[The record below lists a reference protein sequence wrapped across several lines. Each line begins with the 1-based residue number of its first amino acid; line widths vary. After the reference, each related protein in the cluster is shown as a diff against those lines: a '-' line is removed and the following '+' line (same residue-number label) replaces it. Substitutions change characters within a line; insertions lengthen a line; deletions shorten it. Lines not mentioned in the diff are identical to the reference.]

1 MFTRLTNTPPL
12 TRFTS
17 IPFGHLCVYPCVMA
31 QLFAPVVVALAAAL
45 VAGCA
50 SSPTSQPAPSDAI
63 VSADAGGL
71 AEQAT
76 TVSALRTAEGEQLIT
91 LELPGG
97 SYTPVPP
104 EGSTD
109 DYRCFI
115 LDLPEGTAGFATG
128 FEVAPGNPEVTHHA
142 ILYRAY
148 PDQLEAAAKLD
159 AADDRPGY
167 ECFGGSGLP
176 PRPGNSLNESD
187 WLTAWAPGG
196 RPSATPEGY
205 GVPIP
210 AGGKVVLQMHYN
222 TRAGIQPDTTVV
234 RMRMAAPEAA
244 LNPLFTTLLPAPVE
258 LPCAE
263 GQSGPLCDRAAAVAD
278 LTSRFGNESGL
289 AVQGLQWLCGQDN
302 PITPGVTQSCT
313 RTIRQDTTVFS
324 VAGHMHL
331 LGRSIAVDVNPGTP
345 QEQRILDVTNYD
357 FDNQSARPLAQPLQL
372 RAGDKVRVTCTHDPT
387 LRGKL
392 PGVPEEPRYV
402 VWGEGTT
409 DEMCLGVLIGGREA
423 ATG

>member
-1 MFTRLTNTPPL
+1 MARLLPL
-12 TRFTS
+12 
-17 IPFGHLCVYPCVMA
+17 A
-31 QLFAPVVVALAAAL
+31 AVALSALLLAAC
-45 VAGCA
+45 AG
-50 SSPTSQPAPSDAI
+50 SPTSAPPSDAI

-71 AEQAT
+71 AEQAQ
-76 TVSALRTAEGEQLIT
+76 TVSALRTGAGEELIT

-97 SYTPVPP
+97 TYTPEPP
-104 EGSTD
+104 AGSTD
-109 DYRCFI
+109 DYRCFL

-148 PDQLEAAAKLD
+148 PEQLAGAAELD

-176 PRPGNSLNESD
+176 PRPGNTLNESD

-222 TRAGIQPDTTVV
+222 TRAGVQPDTTVV
-234 RMRMAAPEAA
+234 RMRMAASDAQ

-263 GQSGPLCDRAAAVAD
+263 GQTGPMCDRTAAVAD
-278 LTSRFGNESGL
+278 LTARFGQESSL
-289 AVQGLQWLCGQDN
+289 IVNGLQWLCSDGT
-302 PITPGVTQSCT
+302 PITPGPTQSCT

-345 QEQRILDVTNYD
+345 QEQRILDVTAYD

-372 RAGDKVRVTCTHDPT
+372 RAGDKVRVTCTHDQT
-387 LRGKL
+387 LRGKV
-392 PGVPEEPRYV
+392 PGIPEEPRYV

>member
-1 MFTRLTNTPPL
+1 MARL
-12 TRFTS
+12 
-17 IPFGHLCVYPCVMA
+17 I
-31 QLFAPVVVALAAAL
+31 APAALALSAL
-45 VAGCA
+45 VLAGCA
-50 SSPTSQPAPSDAI
+50 GSPTSAPAPSDAI

-71 AEQAT
+71 AQQAQ

-97 SYTPVPP
+97 SYTPAPP
-104 EGSTD
+104 AGSTD
-109 DYRCFI
+109 DYRCFL

-159 AADDRPGY
+159 AADGRPGY

-176 PRPGNSLNESD
+176 PRAGNTLNESD

-196 RPSATPEGY
+196 RPSATPDGY

-222 TRAGIQPDTTVV
+222 TRSGIEPDTTVV
-234 RMRMAAPEAA
+234 RMRMAAPDAA

-263 GQSGPLCDRAAAVAD
+263 GQSGPLCDRTAAIAD
-278 LTSRFGNESGL
+278 LQSRFGDESAL
-289 AVQGLQWLCGQDN
+289 AVQGLQWLCGEGKEV
-302 PITPGVTQSCT
+302 IAGVTQSCT

-345 QEQRILDVTNYD
+345 GEQRILDVTNYD
-357 FDNQSARPLAQPLQL
+357 FDNQSARPLPQPLQL
-372 RAGDKVRVTCTHDPT
+372 RAGDKVRVTCTHDQT
-387 LRGKL
+387 LRGKV
-392 PGVPEEPRYV
+392 PGIPEEPRYV

-423 ATG
+423 AAG